1 MSAVARVI
9 DEGIGPWT
17 LSADGSA
24 LVRGADVAK
33 GGWPRQS
40 GSWSRDERIAVRPE
54 RAHRVTVVGESV
66 ARGFM
71 LDPFVTLAGLCR
83 DVVRE
88 AGRGQDV
95 EVVDLAVNNLAP
107 DGALRLCQA
116 AVELGSTAIVL
127 YVGNNLLRS
136 TPWLGDGEREQL
148 SVVLRD
154 EGYPAYLAARQ
165 RAVAETAGRLCADL
179 RRLRA
184 AAGVEV
190 IVVVPAVNLLDWR
203 SGWVVP
209 TWLPEARLREWTAV
223 QRRLDEVPPD
233 SPGSEELTLARRL
246 VELDGGVTAR
256 PLEIVGRC
264 LVRAGAEEEGLR
276 LLSEAVGIGADPAAY
291 DRRCPPAAAAQLR
304 SLGREPGF
312 RLVDVPAITRAR
324 YGAEAFGKSSF
335 LDYCHHTPTA
345 MRLVAERVGAE
356 ILAGAGLDARPAEDT
371 PAEVPSSDLAV
382 GYLLAALHNQHWGQ
396 AAGTVEHWVSEAL
409 ATDPDSVES
418 LVQYFD
424 QSTPAAQFWLR
435 GDQPAGKSERMYWF
449 LKNFSHHAVLDGE
462 FARRCLRALGA
473 DGGDLLR
480 ELEAAWSR
488 VSVERL
494 GTVNLL
500 EAYWR
505 ERNGQP
511 QDPTVF
517 TGDRLPATRYGF
529 VAAQPHALV
538 LDLVLAVGPGL
549 AAGPFEV
556 LLNDVVCYTGTVTP
570 GWSTHEIALPASA
583 VRASLNELHYRW
595 PVSPR
600 DPKTIESS
608 MSRLGVGPENLHVVR
623 VARMRLRPAVSPVP
637 SSREGTPDD
646 SVAIHHLP

>member
-33 GGWPRQS
+33 GAWPRQS
-40 GSWSRDERIAVRPE
+40 GSWSRDERIAVRPG
-54 RAHRVTVVGESV
+54 RAHRVTIVGESV

-83 DVVRE
+83 DVVRG

-107 DGALRLCQA
+107 EGALRLCQA
-116 AVELGSTAIVL
+116 AVELGSAAIVL
-127 YVGNNLLRS
+127 YIGNNLLRS
-136 TPWLGDGEREQL
+136 TPWLDEGERDQL

-154 EGYPAYLAARQ
+154 EGYLAYLAARR
-165 RAVAETAGRLCADL
+165 RAIAEAAGRLCTDL
-179 RRLRA
+179 RRLRVA
-184 AAGVEV
+184 SGVEV

-203 SGWVVP
+203 SGWVMP

-223 QRRLDEVPPD
+223 QLRLDEVPPD
-233 SPGSEELTLARRL
+233 SPGPEELTLARRL

-276 LLSEAVGIGADPAAY
+276 LLDAAVGIGADPAAY
-291 DRRCPPAAAAQLR
+291 DRRCPPEAAAQLR
-304 SLGREPGF
+304 SLGRELGF
-312 RLVDVPAITRAR
+312 RLVDVPAITRAQ

-335 LDYCHHTPTA
+335 LDYCHHTPA
-345 MRLVAERVGAE
+345 ALRLVAEQVGAE
-356 ILAGAGLDARPAEDT
+356 VLAGAGMNVRPAEGA
-371 PAEVPSSDLAV
+371 PADVPASDLAV

-396 AAGTVEHWVSEAL
+396 PTGTVEHWVREAL

-418 LVQYFD
+418 LAQYFS
-424 QSTPAAQFWLR
+424 QSTPAAQFWVR
-435 GDQPAGKSERMYWF
+435 GDQLAGKSDRMYWF
-449 LKNFSHHAVLDGE
+449 LKNFSHQAVLDGE
-462 FARRCLRALGA
+462 FARRCLRALAA
-473 DGGDLLR
+473 DGEALLR

-488 VSVERL
+488 VTVERL

-517 TGDRLPATRYGF
+517 TGDRLPAARYGF
-529 VAAQPHALV
+529 IAAEQHALL
-538 LDLVLAVGPGL
+538 LDLVLALGPGL
-549 AAGPFEV
+549 LAGRFEV
-556 LLNDVVCYTGTVTP
+556 LLNDVVCYTGTVRP
-570 GWSTHEIALPASA
+570 DWSAHEIALPASA
-583 VRASLNELHYRW
+583 VRAGLNDLHYRW

-608 MSRLGVGPENLHVVR
+608 MSRLGVGPENLHLVR
-623 VARMRLRPAVSPVP
+623 IAQMRLRPAVSPAP
-637 SSREGTPDD
+637 PSREGTPDD
-646 SVAIHHLP
+646 SVAIHHGL